1 MSDITLS
8 AGVRQNLLSL
18 QNTAQL
24 MATTENRLATGKKV
38 NSALDNPL
46 NFFTSQ
52 SLNAQANDLSNLLD
66 AMANGIQTIQAAN
79 NGITSITSLVQQLQS
94 TVSQARADSTTP
106 AVTAGTATDVA
117 ANNSTNGKT
126 TLRFVIGGNNVDIST
141 GTDVPAVPSTLTG
154 TGADFTNDETG
165 STLTIQSG
173 SGAAV
178 SITMTSFDGTESAQ
192 DVVDQINT
200 DLSNASSTISASLE
214 GGQIKL
220 TDSSGE
226 QITVGG
232 TAAADFGF
240 GAGNTQSSDGSPA
253 DVTNDSLSAI
263 VTAINSNASLA
274 GKVKASIDSTTNHLL
289 IQNLTTTAIT
299 VNGIS
304 GGNITGDVSDS
315 ATLAA
320 GTQNTLSSVRQNLL
334 NQFNNLLT
342 QIDGVA
348 KDSGFNGVNLL
359 NGDKLT
365 VKFNADGSSSIDV
378 QATDS
383 SGNAFAINST
393 NLGIN
398 TQADTDFA
406 SNTSLDAMST
416 TLNDALTTLRTQAS
430 SLGSQLSIVQTRQ
443 DFTKNMI
450 NTLQVGAD
458 NLVLADTNEESANLL
473 ALQTRQSLS
482 TTALSLSAQAD
493 QSVLR
498 LFG

>member
-240 GAGNTQSSDGSPA
+240 GAGNTQS
-253 DVTNDSLSAI
+253 
-263 VTAINSNASLA
+263 
-274 GKVKASIDSTTNHLL
+274 
-289 IQNLTTTAIT
+289 
-299 VNGIS
+299 
-304 GGNITGDVSDS
+304 
-315 ATLAA
+315 
-320 GTQNTLSSVRQNLL
+320 
-334 NQFNNLLT
+334 
-342 QIDGVA
+342 
-348 KDSGFNGVNLL
+348 
-359 NGDKLT
+359 
-365 VKFNADGSSSIDV
+365 
-378 QATDS
+378 
-383 SGNAFAINST
+383 
-393 NLGIN
+393 
-398 TQADTDFA
+398 
-406 SNTSLDAMST
+406 
-416 TLNDALTTLRTQAS
+416 
-430 SLGSQLSIVQTRQ
+430 
-443 DFTKNMI
+443 
-450 NTLQVGAD
+450 
-458 NLVLADTNEESANLL
+458 
-473 ALQTRQSLS
+473 
-482 TTALSLSAQAD
+482 
-493 QSVLR
+493 
-498 LFG
+498 